1 MKTISIGLVAV
12 AVIFGLTS
20 CSTPSHKP
28 TRDLS
33 ASIDAA
39 DNFVKPSS
47 DVIVVTSEGT
57 VYNHFLPRPPGLEPQ
72 ISFWRKVYAAWRI
85 DQIALHDD
93 RYMDLI
99 YAVLELPGEVYD
111 GSYTSEQRSFVQA
124 QLEGLKTQLQEL
136 ERKITAHEPFTPWEQ
151 RLAQRIAASSGGRV
165 AIFGASERLRYQR
178 GLRER
183 FRRGLEISGR
193 YDGVFRKIFREAGLP
208 EDFAYLPHVES
219 SFQERARSSAGAT
232 GMWQFT
238 RSAARIYM
246 NYHPALD
253 ERLDPVASARGAA
266 RYLRDAYD
274 RLGNW
279 SLAVTS
285 YNHGISGMARAKE
298 EFGTDFMQ
306 ILNNYRGTYFGFASR
321 NFYAEFLAAR
331 DIASQPERFF
341 PQGIAFEQPLERD
354 RLILARPVPVTNL
367 ALNYNVQESELQ
379 AMNPAWTA
387 AARRGRV
394 ALPAGTEVWLP
405 AGTLTRTAQ
414 INGIMRQASVHA
426 DEARKT
432 RLD

>member
-12 AVIFGLTS
+12 AVIFSLTS
-20 CSTPSHKP
+20 CSTPSPKP
-28 TRDLS
+28 ARDLS
-33 ASIDAA
+33 ASIDA
-39 DNFVKPSS
+39 DDFVKPSS
-47 DVIVVTSEGT
+47 DVLVVTSEGT
-57 VYNHFLPRPPGLEPQ
+57 VYKYFLPRPPGLEPQ
-72 ISFWRKVYAAWRI
+72 ISFWRKVYADWRI
-85 DQIALHDD
+85 DQIVLHDD
-93 RYMDLI
+93 KYMDLI
-99 YAVLELPGEVYD
+99 YDVFELPGEVYD
-111 GSYTSEQRSFVQA
+111 GSYTSEQRRFVQA
-124 QLEGLKTQLQEL
+124 ELKGLKTRLQEL
-136 ERKITAHEPFTPWEQ
+136 ERKITVHEPFTPWEQ
-151 RLAQRIAASSGGRV
+151 RLARRITASSGGRV

-193 YDGVFRKIFREAGLP
+193 YEEVFRKIFREAGLP
-208 EDFAYLPHVES
+208 EDLAYLPHVES
-219 SFQERARSSAGAT
+219 SFQERARSSVGAT

-246 NYHPALD
+246 NDHPALD

-285 YNHGISGMARAKE
+285 YNHGINGMARAKE

-306 ILNNYRGTYFGFASR
+306 ILNHYRGAYFGFASR

-341 PQGIAFEQPLERD
+341 PQSLVFEKPLERD
-354 RLILARPVPVTNL
+354 RLILIHPLPVPDL
-367 ALNYNVQESELQ
+367 ALNYNVEENELQ
-379 AMNPAWTA
+379 AMNPAWTT

-414 INGIMRQASVHA
+414 MNDMMRQVSVHV
-426 DEARKT
+426 DEAQKT